1 MFIMSASS
9 SLPCMAIHWGSLNM
23 EISPIHAFLAIQ
35 LSVRHRIAVLSMK

>member
-9 SLPCMAIHWGSLNM
+9 LPCMAIQWGSLNM

-35 LSVRHRIAVLSMK
+35 LSVPHRIAVLSMK